1 MEEKKNRKDRNE
13 MRMCVKIKR
22 QREKEIQTEIVANG
36 CQKRK
41 ERKRVKREKKNR
53 EYDKVEREVVRGG
66 KGKERVERRIKK
78 ERKNKS
84 EIVEI
89 KEQSNKHLNA
99 EVIRKKEQT
108 GTG

>member
-53 EYDKVEREVVRGG
+53 EYDKVEREVVRGE
-66 KGKERVERRIKK
+66 KEKR
-78 ERKNKS
+78 
-84 EIVEI
+84 
-89 KEQSNKHLNA
+89 EQRGGS
-99 EVIRKKEQT
+99 RKKKKTNQKQSK
-108 GTG
+108 